1 MTEGDDAAPSMKP
14 SLSPSAVVGVGAVV
28 VPPFS
33 QQCRRSRG
41 SESEAAAEV
50 VPRLDAI
57 SRGGDE
63 EEDEDGGGGGDKPFH
78 VHRRIQRAGSMFSAA
93 APSERVMMTEFLFCP
108 ELQIVQG

>member
-1 MTEGDDAAPSMKP
+1 MTEGDDATPSMKP

-41 SESEAAAEV
+41 SESESESEAEV

-57 SRGGDE
+57 SRGGG
-63 EEDEDGGGGGDKPFH
+63 DEDGGGGGDKPFH
-78 VHRRIQRAGSMFSAA
+78 VHRRIQRAGNMFSAA

>member
-1 MTEGDDAAPSMKP
+1 MTEGDDATPSMKP
-14 SLSPSAVVGVGAVV
+14 SLSPSAVVSVGAVV

-41 SESEAAAEV
+41 SESESEAEV

-57 SRGGDE
+57 SRGGG
-63 EEDEDGGGGGDKPFH
+63 DEDGGGGGDKPFH